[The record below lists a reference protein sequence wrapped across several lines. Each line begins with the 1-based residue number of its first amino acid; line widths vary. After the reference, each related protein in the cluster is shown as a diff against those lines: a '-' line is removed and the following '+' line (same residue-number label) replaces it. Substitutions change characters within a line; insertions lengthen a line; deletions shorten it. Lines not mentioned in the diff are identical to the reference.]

1 MNFIVETTVTISDKI
16 KKLIQRGNYEH
27 FILQLLNR
35 SKKLFPNTFEHINK
49 QSHGEC
55 DFIDVVTSEK
65 YDAKLLLSPE
75 QGRLIGS
82 RNSNYEQ
89 WLRTMLDEVGEFGEY
104 IRNRGKLP
112 IENLKLYQLL
122 KSILE
127 KVQPD
132 EHAIVF
138 IPYPVT
144 NDQANMI
151 YGQFMGDILSA
162 TFSKLNE
169 NGVVADRKIYAIYP
183 CSDQSI
189 AIRCL
194 NTGVR
199 EYFCH
204 DELKEYIEF
213 DIQILKKS

>member
-1 MNFIVETTVTISDKI
+1 MNFIIETTVTISDKI
-16 KKLIQRGNYEH
+16 KELIQSGNYEL

-55 DFIDVVTSEK
+55 DFIDVVTLEK

-89 WLRTMLDEVGEFGEY
+89 WLRTMLDEAGEFGEY
-104 IRNRGKLP
+104 IRNRGKLS

-122 KSILE
+122 NSILE
-127 KVQPD
+127 KVRFD

-169 NGVVADRKIYAIYP
+169 NGAVAGRKVYAIYP

-199 EYFCH
+199 EYFSH
-204 DELKEYIEF
+204 NELKEYIEF

>member
-1 MNFIVETTVTISDKI
+1 MKFIVETKVTISDKI
-16 KKLIQRGNYEH
+16 KKLIQSGNYEH
-27 FILQLLNR
+27 LILQLLNR
-35 SKKLFPNTFEHINK
+35 SKKLLPNTYELVKK

-55 DFIDVVTSEK
+55 DFIDTVTSEK
-65 YDAKLLLSPE
+65 YDAKLLLSSE
-75 QGRLIGS
+75 QGCLIGS
-82 RNSNYEQ
+82 HNSNYEQ

-112 IENLKLYQLL
+112 IENLKIYQLL

-127 KVQPD
+127 KVRCD

-138 IPYPVT
+138 IPYPLT
-144 NDQANMI
+144 NDHANMI

-169 NGVVADRKIYAIYP
+169 NGVIAGRKVYAIYP

-199 EYFCH
+199 EYFCN
-204 DELKEYIEF
+204 DELREYIEF